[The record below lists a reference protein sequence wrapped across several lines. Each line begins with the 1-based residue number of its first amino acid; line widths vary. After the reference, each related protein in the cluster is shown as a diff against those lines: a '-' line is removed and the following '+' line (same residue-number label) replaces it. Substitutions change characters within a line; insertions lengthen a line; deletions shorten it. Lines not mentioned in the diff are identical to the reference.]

1 MIYLIVIILLLSLI
15 FLSYIIYNKKSKKM
29 QQLYIPLDLAK
40 YICSLYDMNNIQLQK
55 ILLYLQIQ
63 YLKEYNCPLF
73 VESFI
78 KQRKYFVVNSVYLY
92 FCGFGSTLIYY
103 KFPDEIP
110 LDNEIQQFICKQLD
124 NISSFDI
131 NTYYNYLLFNTNKDN
146 INYQDLKKLFIK

>member
-1 MIYLIVIILLLSLI
+1 MIYLIGIILLLSLF
-15 FLSYIIYNKKSKKM
+15 FLSYILYSKKSKKI

-40 YICSLYDMNNIQLQK
+40 YICSIYDMNNIQLQK
-55 ILLYLQIQ
+55 VLLYLQIQ
-63 YLKEYNCPLF
+63 YLKEYNYPLF

-78 KQRKYFVVNSVYLY
+78 KQKKYFIINSVYLY
-92 FCGFGSTLIYY
+92 FCGFSNALIYY

-131 NTYYNYLLFNTNKDN
+131 NTYYNHLLFNTNKDN
-146 INYQDLKKLFIK
+146 INHQDLKELFIK